1 MAWRIS
7 ESGISVEKGRHSS
20 GGGAFGSQASP
31 AYTAA
36 AVGVPG
42 MTQVKLPNGAFGA
55 MDLKKM
61 PKRVEKSTPIDNIGD
76 TPPKFNSS
84 PLKID
89 EFDDWKT
96 SFLLGFPI
104 FRGELLN
111 FRGVVTRAPP

>member
-1 MAWRIS
+1 M
-7 ESGISVEKGRHSS
+7 EKGRHSS

-84 PLKID
+84 PPED
-89 EFDDWKT
+89 
-96 SFLLGFPI
+96 
-104 FRGELLN
+104 
-111 FRGVVTRAPP
+111 

>member
-36 AVGVPG
+36 AVGVPS

-55 MDLKKM
+55 LDPKKCE
-61 PKRVEKSTPIDNIGD
+61 RLEKSTPIDNIGGY
-76 TPPKFNSS
+76 TTE
-84 PLKID
+84 I
-89 EFDDWKT
+89 
-96 SFLLGFPI
+96 
-104 FRGELLN
+104 
-111 FRGVVTRAPP
+111 

>member
-55 MDLKKM
+55 LELKKM
-61 PKRVEKSTPIDNIGD
+61 PKGLRNPLLDFNIGD

-84 PLKID
+84 PP
-89 EFDDWKT
+89 EDWWIWW
-96 SFLLGFPI
+96 L
-104 FRGELLN
+104 ED
-111 FRGVVTRAPP
+111 